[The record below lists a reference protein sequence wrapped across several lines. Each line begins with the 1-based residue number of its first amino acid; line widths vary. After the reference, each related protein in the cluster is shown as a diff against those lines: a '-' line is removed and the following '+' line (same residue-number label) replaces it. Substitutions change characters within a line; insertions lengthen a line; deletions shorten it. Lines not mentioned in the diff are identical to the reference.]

1 MSDLGRNHGVKGN
14 LMLNH
19 LNPASQRV
27 VHWIGAFAGALC
39 LLTGGLALIGG
50 QRDFSVVALLISGVL
65 VLVSSIIGLRRPLA
79 DLQMSAGSK
88 LPRLSGEELKRLLDE
103 ESSSESTYA
112 GTYPRA
118 DIYRDHD

>member
-1 MSDLGRNHGVKGN
+1 MSDLGSNYEAQGH

-39 LLTGGLALIGG
+39 LLTGGLALVGG
-50 QRDFSVVALLISGVL
+50 QRDFSVFALLFSGVW
-65 VLVSSIIGLRRPLA
+65 VLVSSIVGLRQPIA
-79 DLQMSAGSK
+79 DLQMPAGSK
-88 LPRLSGEELKRLLDE
+88 LPCLSGEELERLLDE

-112 GTYPRA
+112 GTYTRA
-118 DIYRDHD
+118 DTYRDHD

>member
-39 LLTGGLALIGG
+39 LLTGGLALVGG
-50 QRDFSVVALLISGVL
+50 QRDFSVFAVLFSGVW
-65 VLVSSIIGLRRPLA
+65 VLVSSIVGLRQPIA
-79 DLQMSAGSK
+79 ELQMPAGSK
-88 LPRLSGEELKRLLDE
+88 LPRPIGEELERLLDE